1 MNPREITAFV
11 FTILATLP
19 QAVAQSSAPNASP
32 NMSGVAT
39 PQDEVKPP
47 IRLNRVAVTDADAR
61 RCLEFATNLEVIV
74 CAEKYRPRKRNA

>member
-1 MNPREITAFV
+1 MNRREITAFV

-19 QAVAQSSAPNASP
+19 QAVAQSPAPSAIPSA
-32 NMSGVAT
+32 SGVAT

-47 IRLNRVAVTDADAR
+47 IRLNRVAMTDADAR
-61 RCLEFATNLEVIV
+61 HCLEFATNLEVIV